1 MDTACWISGCLNF
14 TASLIFSTIGFHKK
28 NLEPDARRAIE
39 RAVNVHQVAS
49 VGFLVLAYQGGPMIP
64 SVMLFGATCLFPY
77 VIYFEKLAGFDTPF
91 KRFVP
96 FGGLMHMVFWITMA
110 FYFTPREQFLA
121 KQEE

>member
-1 MDTACWISGCLNF
+1 MGNLKLLNSMDTACWIYGCVNM

-49 VGFLVLAYQGGPMIP
+49 LGFLVLAYQGGPLIP
-64 SVMLFGATCLFPY
+64 SAMLFGATLLFPY
-77 VIYFEKLAGFDTPF
+77 VISFEKLAGRDTPF

-96 FGGLMHMVFWITMA
+96 MGGMM
-110 FYFTPREQFLA
+110 
-121 KQEE
+121 